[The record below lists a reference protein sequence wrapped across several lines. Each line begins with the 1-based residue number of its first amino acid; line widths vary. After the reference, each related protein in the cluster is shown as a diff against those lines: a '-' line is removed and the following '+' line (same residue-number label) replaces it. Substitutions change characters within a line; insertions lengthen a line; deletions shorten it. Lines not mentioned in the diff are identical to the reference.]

1 MRPKHILVPLIM
13 SLAIFSFNPN
23 LASAEVELLEKE
35 LQNEHVEAS
44 GGNLQNENI
53 EIEEEET
60 ETEKNLINKK
70 NNQNILLQKGDSNPE
85 VKKLK
90 KNLALIGFVVSS
102 NPNNNFGPSTER
114 KVREFQEYYGLTV
127 SGVVDYQT
135 QNKINEILD
144 SPYHNGRSHESVI
157 QLKKDHERLGF
168 KVANNP
174 NTRYGPT
181 TERKVREFQS
191 FYNLI
196 DNGIADEVTLAK
208 IQELLNTPMKRG
220 DYRKDV
226 IFLKEQLAKLGFVVS
241 NNPNPSF
248 GPATERVVKEF
259 QAYYGLT
266 QSGIADSR
274 LLEKIDSLL
283 DNALKRGSK
292 NSSVLKMK
300 EDLAI
305 IGFKVSNNPNT
316 TFGPSTEKVVKE
328 FQSYYG
334 LRETGIFE
342 EKTESKVNE
351 ILDSP
356 YRNGRS
362 HESVIQLKRDLER
375 LGFKVSN
382 NPNTRY
388 GPTTEKKVQEFQE
401 YFGLIVNGI
410 GDPVT
415 ISKIND
421 ILTNSLDR

>member
-1 MRPKHILVPLIM
+1 MEKEGKLKKLN
-13 SLAIFSFNPN
+13 IFSRFFKSMVAQVVILFAITGN
-23 LASAEVELLEKE
+23 LVLAEGIGDISEEQLTEEHADENQESEDSLEE
-35 LQNEHVEAS
+35 VIDQLEDNIANEV
-44 GGNLQNENI
+44 NLQNKRTANSEV
-53 EIEEEET
+53 
-60 ETEKNLINKK
+60 NKK
-70 NNQNILLQKGDSNPE
+70 DGSLNKFVTEDIILQKGDSNPE

-90 KNLALIGFVVSS
+90 KKLALIGFVVSS

-157 QLKKDHERLGF
+157 QLKKDLERLGF
-168 KVANNP
+168 KVSNNP

-292 NSSVLKMK
+292 NSSV
-300 EDLAI
+300 
-305 IGFKVSNNPNT
+305 
-316 TFGPSTEKVVKE
+316 
-328 FQSYYG
+328 
-334 LRETGIFE
+334 
-342 EKTESKVNE
+342 
-351 ILDSP
+351 
-356 YRNGRS
+356 
-362 HESVIQLKRDLER
+362 
-375 LGFKVSN
+375 
-382 NPNTRY
+382 
-388 GPTTEKKVQEFQE
+388 
-401 YFGLIVNGI
+401 
-410 GDPVT
+410 
-415 ISKIND
+415 
-421 ILTNSLDR
+421 